1 MRRWRCRNSVY
12 LAVIP
17 HLAHGLLA
25 VQHKLSGGSLPDA
38 VSALQSVASAPL
50 EPAGPQAVTASA
62 LDVEASASPAPLPA
76 VPASEGS
83 ASFAAQTLFAPAAS
97 SASVSPDY
105 SWYQQRSVRE
115 QDEFIAGL
123 RAQAAAE
130 ASARA
135 PAEAPAADDSWKAR
149 ASSLDL
155 EPPSQAF
162 GTSSDS
168 GLAEAEPA
176 VAAASPAD
184 QATWDAQAPSPAAVS
199 DAFDAALAGA
209 ASGDLAPTLD
219 VRQLSPAESGE
230 ASVASSAASDVPA
243 PADDLASIVQQS
255 LDAQGS
261 GRADAT
267 QFLDAGS
274 SESDVSAA
282 EVPEDSTAEQV
293 NAQAQTDGTA
303 AEAPTEA
310 EILAFAAATTH
321 AEPAKNEVA
330 ASDDVGG
337 SPDVAPS
344 GEATFADAT
353 VATSAADAVQPPS
366 SGEAT
371 VAEATVATSA
381 ADAVQPPSSGEAT
394 LAEATVA
401 TSADDAAQPPSS
413 GEATFAE
420 ATVATSADDAVHPS
434 GSPAVPSFGE
444 ATFAEATVATSADD
458 AVRPSGSPDVPSFG
472 EATFAEAHVATS
484 ADDAVHPSAAEA
496 SVSEAATV
504 EDQRPRRVAWFHCPK
519 CGTSFGT
526 TLAHYANASLPEDAH
541 IEQAAPGVIPEKT
554 FLNEYPVDKWF
565 HNLLW
570 KKAEHWGDHDGITDK
585 VYEEFRGDFFGMFR
599 RPRERLLSAW
609 EHFGAGTADPQAY
622 AVATQGVVTK
632 MLAGQSHGL
641 SCTWPK
647 ELHCPDS
654 FPCQSDIRPDVDLAL
669 ERLNGFKFVGL
680 TEEYSLSVCLFHAMF
695 GGECLPVEF
704 DNMRPQLAP
713 TRDDPFESFSDPYDG
728 AIHQR
733 VQEIFW
739 KRIFQYDVNMETC
752 ATKYCPRA
760 QEHFRVV

>member
-434 GSPAVPSFGE
+434 
-444 ATFAEATVATSADD
+444 
-458 AVRPSGSPDVPSFG
+458 
-472 EATFAEAHVATS
+472 
-484 ADDAVHPSAAEA
+484 AAEA